1 MNELSIIVPYP
12 ALVDN
17 VLSDFVDVL
26 SKYLMENPADVEII
40 FVSNE
45 NAGSIM
51 SIADYIQKKY
61 PWLKFRL
68 LQKKGESNPYGALI
82 RFGLAHSSS
91 RYAVLVSP
99 YGEDDISIIN
109 KMLGAM
115 RKGAQ
120 VVQVNRHS
128 SPEDSETVQYKFR
141 AYQHIYRSLTR
152 CFLGLKVSDSTYGF
166 KMFDRIFIQSL
177 GLTQNSRS
185 ISPEITL
192 KGLLAGGR
200 IEYLSSGMKEGR
212 IGGKFK
218 LHKDGPGYFWLLI
231 RGFFH
236 RARTILWF

>member
-1 MNELSIIVPYP
+1 MNELSIIVPCP
-12 ALVDN
+12 SSVDI
-17 VLSDFVDVL
+17 LPDFMDVL
-26 SKYLMENPADVEII
+26 SKYLMGNPADVEII
-40 FVSNE
+40 IVTNE
-45 NAGSIM
+45 NAGSII

-68 LQKKGESNPYGALI
+68 LQKKGEFNPYGALV

-91 RYAVLVSP
+91 RYAVLISP

-109 KMLGAM
+109 KMLGVM

-120 VVQVNRHS
+120 VVQVNRYS

-141 AYQHIYRSLTR
+141 IYQHIYRLLTR
-152 CFLGLKVSDSTYGF
+152 CLLGLKVSDSTYGF
-166 KMFDRIFIQSL
+166 KMFDRVFIQSL

-200 IEYLSSGMKEGR
+200 IEYLSSGMKEGQ

-218 LHKDGPGYFWLLI
+218 LHKDGPGYLWLLI

-236 RARTILWF
+236 RTKTILWF